1 MAATNPE
8 ISPMTPPP
16 SPTTNEL
23 RSSPASIISSQIF
36 STCASDFD
44 FSPDG
49 IRINRGE
56 KFSELKLSPTR
67 SLNNRAE
74 ISSTITA
81 QRFLF
86 FQAEDGIRDLT
97 VTGVQTCALPISHT
111 QAAPAAAPGG
121 ARPGA
126 CGDGAPR
133 HLLRLGR
140 HLQRGPARDV
150 RAHPR

>member
-23 RSSPASIISSQIF
+23 RSSPAAIISSQIF

-49 IRINRGE
+49 IRTNRGE
-56 KFSELKLSPTR
+56 KFSELKLSQTR

-81 QRFLF
+81 QHFP
-86 FQAEDGIRDLT
+86 LT
-97 VTGVQTCALPISHT
+97 TLRVSSPAFAINPWPRSEEHT
-111 QAAPAAAPGG
+111 SELQSQF
-121 ARPGA
+121 
-126 CGDGAPR
+126 
-133 HLLRLGR
+133 HLVCRLLLEKKKKNK
-140 HLQRGPARDV
+140 H
-150 RAHPR
+150 H